1 MELDPREAPGL
12 DPVWAALGP
21 ERHVI
26 LTTRYSEQVRWPHL
40 APIGFGCF
48 EGGPYA
54 TDDLLPEGNRRRPYC
69 DSKEEEDRQELL
81 EWGFSVPLAPGVRGA
96 SAMSDLMAEWPH
108 RDCLPSRGVLGL
120 PATGPQFN
128 TERSVFG
135 PGGTKIR
142 TAGCPAWWHKD
153 RETIVLTLETA
164 GFYRGRRRWTVREVP
179 EVSATVNPIL
189 DAARWHLCQGR
200 HAWTQYK
207 VFIAGDRRIMAYG
220 DLRTTACLDAYMPDY
235 QRPKS
240 QRRAAAYDRA
250 RWAAKIG
257 METRKQMKAA
267 GLPCESRPRV
277 TAETKRQLEA
287 QRDRWDREALYD
299 EGDET
304 ALSAVEAEQHED
316 EMNRR
321 AVEAAEERK
330 EYWKRR

>member
-1 MELDPREAPGL
+1 MELDPA
-12 DPVWAALGP
+12 WAALGP
-21 ERHVI
+21 EQHVI

-48 EGGPYA
+48 EDGPYA

-69 DSKEEEDRQELL
+69 DSWEEVERQETLQ
-81 EWGFSVPLAPGVRGA
+81 WPGMPVYLAPAVGGA
-96 SAMSDLMAEWPH
+96 PAMADLLKEWPH
-108 RDCLPSRGVLGL
+108 SDRWDRSKFGGPS
-120 PATGPQFN
+120 GPTFN
-128 TERSVFG
+128 TEYSVCV
-135 PGGTKIR
+135 PRGTKIR

-153 RETIVLTLETA
+153 RETIVLTLEPA

-179 EVSATVNPIL
+179 VSATVNPIL

-200 HAWTQYK
+200 HAWTQYN

-220 DLRTTACLDAYMPDY
+220 CLRTTACLDAYMPDY
-235 QRPKS
+235 QRQKS
-240 QRRAAAYDRA
+240 KRRAAAYDRA

-257 METRKQMKAA
+257 METRNQMKAA

-277 TAETKRQLEA
+277 PAETKRRLET

-299 EGDET
+299 EGDDT
-304 ALSAVEAEQHED
+304 ALSAEEAEQYED

-321 AVEAAEERK
+321 AEEAAEEKK
-330 EYWKRR
+330 EYWKKLR